1 MMKEKP
7 QVQDINYGVY
17 IPAKVKM
24 DLKISAM
31 AKLLYGEILTLAQ
44 LDGVCESNNRYF
56 ADIYNIKKHKVY
68 QLLRDLQWAGY
79 LEVQREKDPETGAV
93 VCRRLIP
100 LIWTPREVD

>member
-7 QVQDINYGVY
+7 QVQDIHYGIY

-31 AKLLYGEILTLAQ
+31 AKLLYGEILALAQ

-56 ADIYNIKKHKVY
+56 ADIYNIKKHQASPAAVSCSP
-68 QLLRDLQWAGY
+68 LRSCMALWQV
-79 LEVQREKDPETGAV
+79 EH
-93 VCRRLIP
+93 RL
-100 LIWTPREVD
+100 TRFHGSQDRSG

>member
-7 QVQDINYGVY
+7 QVQDIHYGIY

-31 AKLLYGEILTLAQ
+31 AKLLYGEILALAQ
-44 LDGVCESNNRYF
+44 LDGVCESNNYF
-56 ADIYNIKKHKVY
+56 ADIYNIKKHKGY

-79 LEVQREKDPETGAV
+79 LKVERDMDPETGAV

-100 LIWTPREVD
+100 LVWPPKEG